1 MKKNGITRGEKM
13 LYLSASICLLGVVFI
28 KIFFSAG
35 IGNYK
40 MSNEE
45 LKYKISN
52 EKKDVESLVM
62 QVNEITSFDNIK
74 DIAKE
79 LGLAYNNDNIIV
91 IGD

>member
-1 MKKNGITRGEKM
+1 
-13 LYLSASICLLGVVFI
+13 
-28 KIFFSAG
+28 
-35 IGNYK
+35 